1 MKHLISGCDIHTIA
15 YVKISLQKKKKKK
28 LIFVLVYDNN
38 IYKYTNG
45 P

>member
-15 YVKISLQKKKKKK
+15 YVKISLQKKE

-38 IYKYTNG
+38 IYKYTNE

>member
-15 YVKISLQKKKKKK
+15 YVKISLQKKKKK

-38 IYKYTNG
+38 IYKYTNE